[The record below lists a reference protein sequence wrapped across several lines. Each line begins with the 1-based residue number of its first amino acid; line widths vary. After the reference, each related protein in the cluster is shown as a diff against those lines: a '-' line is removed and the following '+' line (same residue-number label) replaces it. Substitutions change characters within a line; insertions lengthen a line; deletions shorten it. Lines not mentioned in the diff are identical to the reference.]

1 MTWEIYAI
9 IIISIVWVLH
19 KAILMGLERINE
31 LKQMFIEQGTPLVID
46 GGWTKGD
53 TVEINY
59 TNASEELITGF
70 LVEIGIQNKLTSE
83 LEIIEQFIDIA
94 FKPIKPYK
102 ARGVQ
107 LQVGN
112 LDIDNKFIS
121 TITFKKVV
129 FENGKIW
136 ERK

>member
-9 IIISIVWVLH
+9 IIVSIVWVLH
-19 KAILMGLERINE
+19 KTILMGLERINE
-31 LKQMFIEQGTPLVID
+31 LKQMFIKQGTPLVID
-46 GGWTKGD
+46 GGWTNGD
-53 TVEINY
+53 IVEINY

-83 LEIIEQFIDIA
+83 LEIIEQFVDIA
-94 FKPIKPYK
+94 FKPIKSYK
-102 ARGVQ
+102 TRGVQ

-129 FENGKIW
+129 FKNGKTW